1 MNIQKVFLE
10 SSKEKQL
17 EVIKQIK
24 IQIIKRQLELNKQK
38 QSLTSIFKGKA

>member
-17 EVIKQIK
+17 EIIKQMK

-38 QSLTSIFKGKA
+38 QSLTKYF

>member
-17 EVIKQIK
+17 EVIKQMK

-38 QSLTSIFKGKA
+38 QSLTRYF

>member
-1 MNIQKVFLE
+1 MNIKKVFLE

-17 EVIKQIK
+17 EVVKQIK

-38 QSLTSIFKGKA
+38 QSLTKYF

>member
-17 EVIKQIK
+17 EVVKQIK

-38 QSLTSIFKGKA
+38 QSLTRYF

>member
-17 EVIKQIK
+17 EIIKQMK

-38 QSLTSIFKGKA
+38 QSLTRYF

>member
-38 QSLTSIFKGKA
+38 QSLTRYF

>member
-17 EVIKQIK
+17 KIIKQAK

-38 QSLTSIFKGKA
+38 QSLTRYF

>member
-38 QSLTSIFKGKA
+38 QSLTKYF